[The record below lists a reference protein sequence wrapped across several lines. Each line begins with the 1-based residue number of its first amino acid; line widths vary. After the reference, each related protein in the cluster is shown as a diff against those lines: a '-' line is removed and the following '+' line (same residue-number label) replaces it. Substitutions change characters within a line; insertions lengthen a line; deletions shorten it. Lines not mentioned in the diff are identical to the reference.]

1 MKRLAQCPNV
11 SLKVGGLG
19 TAVFGFD
26 FAGRPTPPSSRQL
39 ADAWRPIVEP
49 VLDLFGAQ
57 RCMFES
63 NFPVDR
69 SAAGYG
75 VVWNA
80 FATYVVD
87 TRRKACQNPSPAL
100 HTPYVT
106 ISPESDDTAACLAG
120 PCGRVELE
128 RPGFR

>member
-69 SAAGYG
+69 ASASY
-75 VVWNA
+75 VTVWNA
-80 FATYVVD
+80 FKRLA
-87 TRRKACQNPSPAL
+87 AHAS
-100 HTPYVT
+100 
-106 ISPESDDTAACLAG
+106 ESEKTDLFHDTAARTYRIGDAVC
-120 PCGRVELE
+120 EN
-128 RPGFR
+128 